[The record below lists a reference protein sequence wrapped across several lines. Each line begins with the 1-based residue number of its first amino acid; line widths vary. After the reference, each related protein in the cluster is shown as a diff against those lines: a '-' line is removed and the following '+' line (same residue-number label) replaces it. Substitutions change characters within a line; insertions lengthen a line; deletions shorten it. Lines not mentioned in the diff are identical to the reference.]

1 MEDNLVHIAISPNAL
16 ASLIKEGSIHVMDF
30 KCLDKQAKQIVW
42 GLFLAMLSNKIRM
55 PRSN

>member
-1 MEDNLVHIAISPNAL
+1 LVNIAISPNTL